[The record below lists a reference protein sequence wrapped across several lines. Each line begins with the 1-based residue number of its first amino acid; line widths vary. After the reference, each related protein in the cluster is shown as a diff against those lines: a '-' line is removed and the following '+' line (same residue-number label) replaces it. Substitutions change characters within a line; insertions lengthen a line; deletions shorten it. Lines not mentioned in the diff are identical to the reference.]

1 MHTHNSFLLIHVDI
15 PQVIAHLEDDSLPG
29 IYPVIMADN
38 RQLHQK
44 FIALRAKAMGKVCTA
59 I

>member
-1 MHTHNSFLLIHVDI
+1 MHAHDSILFIHVDI

-29 IYPVIMADN
+29 IPPVIMADN

-44 FIALRAKAMGKVCTA
+44 FIPLRAEAVGKVRIA
-59 I
+59 V